1 MEKNVKKHDFIVG
14 FSYLS
19 FLTVCLTASIGLA
32 ACGKGDTTPKTD
44 VISCDRAVGVFKLGS
59 TDEPLKLSDLKPGLY
74 DYEGGDF
81 YFESNTTGSSFKIQ
95 TEEAVRKNSASGEI
109 EVAHQFRCREG
120 YSKKADDTVAP
131 FGGVAPRLLMI
142 DESGQKIDVVD
153 RSFAFALNKGFPMYS
168 FRETEESQSK
178 KTVTA
183 LEKNL
188 IQTWDKHYFLHTG
201 IRRYS
206 FVASKKVENGTIRVR
221 IDYVKSKGNIL
232 EDGDI
237 FMPIPDVQ
245 F

>member
-1 MEKNVKKHDFIVG
+1 MKTNVKKHDFIVG

-32 ACGKGDTTPKTD
+32 ACGKADKTPKTD
-44 VISCDRAVGVFKLGS
+44 VVSCDRAVGVFKLGS
-59 TDEPLKLSDLKPGLY
+59 TDEPIQLSDLKPGLY

-95 TEEAVRKNSASGEI
+95 TEEAVRKNSTTGEI

-120 YSKKADDTVAP
+120 FSKKAEDTMAP
-131 FGGVAPRLLMI
+131 FGEVVPRLLMI
-142 DESGQKIDVVD
+142 GEPGQKIAVVD

-168 FRETEESQSK
+168 FQETENAQSK
-178 KTVTA
+178 KTA
-183 LEKNL
+183 SELKKILN
-188 IQTWDKHYFLHTG
+188 QTWDTHYFLHTG
-201 IRRYS
+201 VRRYS
-206 FVASKKVENGTIRVR
+206 FVAAKKFESGTIRVR
-221 IDYVKSKGNIL
+221 VDYVKSKGNIL